1 MDKNFKK
8 RTSIWLSVSV
18 IILIHL
24 ISFHKIMAQPQ
35 GRMARSPIVN
45 SDKSV
50 TFSFIAPN
58 AKEVLLYGEFQSEN
72 QPMTKDQTGLWTI
85 TTPPIKPDIYPYCFV
100 VDGVQ
105 VADPANEYIFAN
117 ERFKY
122 SLVDIPGDEPLI
134 HSLQKVPHGD
144 ITYCNYFSNTLDMY
158 RPLVIYTPPGC
169 RQNKD
174 KKYPVLY
181 LIHGGSDTQET
192 WFRVGRVNYILD
204 NLIAQGK
211 AVPMIIVM
219 PYAAAWGFP
228 IGAFPKDVLNDVI
241 PYVEE
246 NYSAYTDSEHRAVAG
261 FSVGGGQ
268 TLNIGLMNT
277 DKFDYVCS
285 YSPYTLTPEWRGNF
299 ENWNPDVKK
308 INDDL
313 KLFSISVGK
322 DDYLFESIDKAINM
336 YKDKGFDM
344 DIFITDGA
352 HTWMNCKKF
361 IARTAQQ
368 IFKE

>member
-1 MDKNFKK
+1 MNKQTKK
-8 RTSIWLSVSV
+8 KTNLWFSASI
-18 IILIHL
+18 IILINVITVGNL
-24 ISFHKIMAQPQ
+24 LAQPS

-45 SDKSV
+45 ADKSV
-50 TFSFIAPN
+50 TFNFVAPN
-58 AKEVLLYGEFQSEN
+58 AKQVMLNGELIDEDK
-72 QPMTKDQTGLWTI
+72 PMTNDGSGIWTI
-85 TTPPIKPDIYPYCFV
+85 TTSPIKPDIYPYCFV

-105 VADPANEYIFAN
+105 VADPGNEQIFAN

-122 SLVDIPGDEPLI
+122 SLVNIPGDEPLI

-144 ITYCNYFSNTLDMY
+144 ISYCDYFSETLDTY
-158 RPLVIYTPPGC
+158 RPLLIYTPPGYK
-169 RQNKD
+169 QNKN

-192 WFRVGRVNYILD
+192 WFRVGKVNYILD

-211 AVPMIIVM
+211 AEPMIIVM

-228 IGAFPKDVLNDVI
+228 MGAFPKDILNDVI

-246 NYSAYTDSEHRAVAG
+246 NYSTYTDKKHRAVAG

-277 DKFDYVCS
+277 DKFDYVS
-285 YSPYTLTPEWRGNF
+285 AYAPYTLTPEWRGNF
-299 ENWNPDVKK
+299 ENWNPDVEKM
-308 INDDL
+308 NNDL
-313 KLFSISVGK
+313 KLFSISVGE
-322 DDYLFESIDKAINM
+322 DDYLFESIEKAMNM
-336 YKDKGFDM
+336 YKDKGFDV

-361 IARTAQQ
+361 ITRTAQQ
-368 IFKE
+368 IFK